1 MEAVPGSARAASFGT
16 GIRRSAPDLSQPSFR
31 RRPPRPEPL
40 FAHTAPAPRVDAFL
54 QCPTVDGQNPPQV
67 SRDVVGTRMANTSET
82 KSATPPDRRA
92 NLGPKPDP
100 VPPEN
105 MCSQGH
111 VVTEPKEEPRTPPN
125 TPTADSFTE
134 APLAVPA
141 QREPPPAVADST
153 ADQPVRHG
161 RDWSSAGKPHACH
174 ICRRRYCSVEWLRRH
189 VVTHE
194 RGKPLK
200 CDRCGRSYM
209 MRPALAKH
217 KANVHGM

>member
-1 MEAVPGSARAASFGT
+1 
-16 GIRRSAPDLSQPSFR
+16 
-31 RRPPRPEPL
+31 
-40 FAHTAPAPRVDAFL
+40 
-54 QCPTVDGQNPPQV
+54 
-67 SRDVVGTRMANTSET
+67 MANTSET

-92 NLGPKPDP
+92 NPGPKPEP
-100 VPPEN
+100 LPPED
-105 MCSQGH
+105 MRSQGH
-111 VVTEPKEEPRTPPN
+111 VVTEPKEAPPTPANSPR
-125 TPTADSFTE
+125 ADRFTE
-134 APLAVPA
+134 APQAVPA
-141 QREPPPAVADST
+141 RRESAPAVADST
-153 ADQPVRHG
+153 ADEPSRRTSG
-161 RDWSSAGKPHACH
+161 WSSAGKPHACH